1 MASKKKAKEVIRKK
15 RAGNDA
21 ACEDRAAPKQM
32 RAMKSKKKAASAS
45 VGGKDEAKRNLE
57 RTPKERTPK
66 KIAKVRGSVAAR
78 KDGAGGTGESELDPF
93 EVAKRRVK
101 GSVPAIVDAM
111 VERAKKGSCV
121 HAKTLLEMTGARHM
135 FDSEAEGQESGE
147 PWAKLV
153 LERLDE
159 AESTAE
165 AQSVSVQEELQE
177 VTAAE

>member
-1 MASKKKAKEVIRKK
+1 VASKKKAKEVVKKK

-21 ACEDRAAPKQM
+21 ACEDRAAPKQV
-32 RAMKSKKKAASAS
+32 MKAKKKAASGN
-45 VGGKDEAKRNLE
+45 VGGKDEAKRGL
-57 RTPKERTPK
+57 KRTPK
-66 KIAKVRGSVAAR
+66 KIAKVRSSGAAR
-78 KDGAGGTGESELDPF
+78 KNETSGTGEQELDPF

-135 FDSEAEGQESGE
+135 FDGEAEGQESGE

-159 AESTAE
+159 AESTGEAE
-165 AQSVSVQEELQE
+165 SVSVQEESQE
-177 VTAAE
+177 VAIAE